1 MRKKIKKIL
10 IIGGTGFIGTNLIK
24 YLEKKNYNIICASRR
39 KIKKYPDL
47 KNIKY
52 IKADISKKKDILIKL
67 DDNVDAVVN
76 LSSTFNNYYNSCK
89 NLINFFLKK
98 KIEKFIQI
106 GSSAEYGD
114 LKIPHRETLKCR
126 PKSFYGKIK
135 LKTSSYVINKTKNSS
150 TSGIVLRLFQV
161 YGKNQKQNKIIPY
174 IVKSIKKNKK
184 FKIKSENST
193 RDFCYI
199 DDIVEALYLVIKD
212 RKIKRGIFN
221 VASGRSVSVK
231 SLVKLIQSK
240 IGNGKPFFI
249 NEDKKDEILHS
260 KASIDLI
267 KNKLGWK
274 SKINI
279 DKGLNLTLK

>member
-24 YLEKKNYNIICASRR
+24 YLKKKNYNIICASRR

-52 IKADISKKKDILIKL
+52 IKADISKKKDILTKL
-67 DDNVDAVVN
+67 DGNVDVVVN

-106 GSSAEYGD
+106 GSAAEYGD

-126 PKSFYGKIK
+126 PKSFYGKVK
-135 LKTSSYVINKTKNSS
+135 LKTSSYVINKTKNLS
-150 TSGIVLRLFQV
+150 TSGIVLRLFQI
-161 YGKNQKQNKIIPY
+161 YGKNQKQNKIISY
-174 IVKSIKKNKK
+174 IVKNIKKNKK
-184 FKIKSENST
+184 FKIRSANST
-193 RDFCYI
+193 RDFCHI
-199 DDIVEALYLVIKD
+199 DDIVEALYLAIKD

-221 VASGRSVSVK
+221 VASGRSISVK

>member
-1 MRKKIKKIL
+1 VRKKIKKIL

-24 YLEKKNYNIICASRR
+24 YLKKKNYNIICASRR

-52 IKADISKKKDILIKL
+52 IKADISKKKDILTKL
-67 DDNVDAVVN
+67 DGNVDVVVN

-106 GSSAEYGD
+106 GSAAEYGD
-114 LKIPHRETLKCR
+114 LKIPHREILKCR
-126 PKSFYGKIK
+126 PKSFYGKVK
-135 LKTSSYVINKTKNSS
+135 LKTSSYVINKTKNLS
-150 TSGIVLRLFQV
+150 TSGIVLRLFQI
-161 YGKNQKQNKIIPY
+161 YGKNQKQNKIISY
-174 IVKSIKKNKK
+174 IVKNIKKNKK
-184 FKIKSENST
+184 FKIRSANST
-193 RDFCYI
+193 RDFCHI
-199 DDIVEALYLVIKD
+199 DDIVEALYLAIKD

-221 VASGRSVSVK
+221 VASGRSISVK